1 MSEQEEREVQAA
13 LQRLREQGRLPSP
26 GEVARQIQALSLRDD
41 VSTAEIAACVSQDP
55 VLTGRLLKF
64 ANSPAIGF
72 SRPVVAI
79 QDALVLLGIG
89 VVRQLAIG
97 LSVMADNMGGPCQ
110 AFDYPRFWSE
120 SLATGVTAQALCAPG
135 LAFSAEE
142 VFSTGLLSGVG
153 RLALA
158 ALEPETYGE
167 LLNAG
172 DDATLP
178 QRERDA
184 FGLDHLMLTTALL
197 REWGLPEV
205 HVEGVRLHEQP
216 PEMEESDSARTQL
229 LAHLLNTARL
239 AARLFMSEEEDRE
252 PLLSRVLAAAGILGY
267 EPDAVAVLLEE
278 AAAQWQDWGRV
289 VDVPTRSPRSFMPS
303 PEDMESDAEEA
314 RRQAERAMRQ
324 AQKMQAIGRI
334 TGGVAHDFNNMLA
347 AILGYAELALERN
360 QARYGDDKLENYLQ
374 QIQRTGQRAQERI
387 AQMLAF
393 SHGSGQEPRWVE
405 PGPVLREIMASI
417 EHLMPSGIQVQ
428 FQAEPDLP
436 KVLMDPAAMEQA
448 ITNLCLNARDAMGQ
462 SGTLLV
468 RVCRVSALNRSCVSC
483 EGPID
488 GDFLEIAVSDTGGG
502 IPPQHVRR
510 IFEPFFTTR
519 PQGEASGMGLAVVHG
534 IVHKLGGHILLE
546 NVLGA
551 GVTFRLFLPLEPDQS
566 SRQDAETAGRSQ

>member
-1 MSEQEEREVQAA
+1 MSEQEEPEVQAA

-41 VSTAEIAACVSQDP
+41 VSTAEIAAWVRQDP

-97 LSVMADNMGGPCQ
+97 LSVMADNMDGPCRV
-110 AFDYPRFWSE
+110 FDYPRFWSE
-120 SLATGVTAQALCAPG
+120 SLATGVTAQVLCTRG
-135 LAFSAEE
+135 LAFSGEE
-142 VFSTGLLSGVG
+142 VFSTGLLSDVG

-172 DDATLP
+172 DDATLL
-178 QRERDA
+178 QRERET
-184 FGLDHLMLTTALL
+184 FGLDHLMLTAALL

-205 HVEGVRLHEQP
+205 HVEGVLHHERP
-216 PEMEESDSARTQL
+216 PALQEGDSARARL
-229 LAHLLNTARL
+229 LAHLLSTARL
-239 AARLFMSEEEDRE
+239 AARLFMSEDEDRE
-252 PLLSRVLAAAGILGY
+252 APLSRVLAAAEVLGY
-267 EPDAVAVLLEE
+267 GPEAMGALLEE
-278 AAAQWQDWGRV
+278 AAAQWQEWGQV
-289 VDVPTRSPRSFMPS
+289 VDVPTRTPGSFASTAGEREP
-303 PEDMESDAEEA
+303 DAEEA
-314 RRQAERAMRQ
+314 RRQAERAARQ

-360 QARYGDDKLENYLQ
+360 QARYGDDRLENYLR

-393 SHGSGQEPRWVE
+393 SHGSSREPRRVE
-405 PGPVLREIMASI
+405 PGPVLREILASI
-417 EHLMPSGIQVQ
+417 EHLMPAGIQVQ

-468 RVCRVSALNRSCVSC
+468 RVGRVSGLHRSCVSC

-566 SRQDAETAGRSQ
+566 SRQGAETAGRSQ